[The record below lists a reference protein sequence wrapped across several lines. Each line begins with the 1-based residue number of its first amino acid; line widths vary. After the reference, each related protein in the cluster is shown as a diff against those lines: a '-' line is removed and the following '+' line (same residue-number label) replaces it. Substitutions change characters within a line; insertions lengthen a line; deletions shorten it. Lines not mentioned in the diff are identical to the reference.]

1 MGPMERDTNQA
12 NEQQQRPRL
21 ALHAGILLAA
31 FCLIIGLSWAQHGR
45 HFVEKIITQLI
56 LPCGAVW
63 VMLLVV
69 TYWALITQRK
79 WFSLP
84 LLAVFLFYWTTGCTY
99 TGVNAIHSLERRYPA
114 VSIDEVE
121 PLDLVVVLGGGTRS
135 NLDGQA
141 WLSTSGDRVIL
152 AARLYQRGK
161 TARLAATGRVY
172 EWVEE
177 QTISLAESAEQI
189 WTDLG
194 IPESDILLID
204 GRNTSEE
211 LHNLSELIENHSQ
224 QRVGLLTSAY
234 HLPRAMRLAKANGL
248 DLIPLAA
255 DQQAGTIDAVPLCL
269 IPSRRGFRMTE
280 LAAKEYLAALVKR

>member
-1 MGPMERDTNQA
+1 
-12 NEQQQRPRL
+12 
-21 ALHAGILLAA
+21 
-31 FCLIIGLSWAQHGR
+31 
-45 HFVEKIITQLI
+45 
-56 LPCGAVW
+56 
-63 VMLLVV
+63 MLLVV

-99 TGVNAIHSLERRYPA
+99 TGVNAIYSLERRYPA

-135 NLDGQA
+135 NVDGQA

-161 TARLAATGRVY
+161 TPRLAATGRVY
-172 EWVEE
+172 QWVEE

-194 IPESDILLID
+194 IPKSDIMLIE

-211 LHNLSELIENHSQ
+211 LRNLSQWMEDQSP
-224 QRVGLLTSAY
+224 QRIGLLTSAY

-280 LAAKEYLAALVKR
+280 LATKEYLAALVKR